1 MTDEDTRNY
10 KHADTCWICNGSFT
24 SYVKGDKSGLWKV
37 RDHDHITGEFRGA
50 AHSTCNQKLSIKPF
64 IQPIPVFF
72 HNLKGYDA
80 HLLMSALGNTT
91 EKVIEYTNAK
101 GEEKEF
107 RDGKISCIAQNME
120 KLISFSYGQ
129 FRFVDSFAFLS
140 TSLNQLVKNTPKE
153 NLHIT
158 KMMEHFELLCRKG
171 VYPYEYMNDFNKFE
185 ETRLPTKD
193 LFYSKLTDE
202 TISDEEYAHA
212 QNVWSEFTC
221 ET

>member
-1 MTDEDTRNY
+1 
-10 KHADTCWICNGSFT
+10 
-24 SYVKGDKSGLWKV
+24 
-37 RDHDHITGEFRGA
+37 
-50 AHSTCNQKLSIKPF
+50 
-64 IQPIPVFF
+64 
-72 HNLKGYDA
+72 
-80 HLLMSALGNTT
+80 
-91 EKVIEYTNAK
+91 
-101 GEEKEF
+101 
-107 RDGKISCIAQNME
+107 ME

-158 KMMEHFELLCRKG
+158 KMMEHFELLSRKG

-202 TISDEEYAHA
+202 TISDKLPWERMA
-212 QNVWSEFTC
+212 
-221 ET
+221 